1 MFIGHDLGTGS
12 DKAVLVTA
20 KGEVIATAVADY
32 PIDHPEPGYAEQ
44 DPSLWWE
51 AVCKTTKA
59 LLGESKVDPEAVRGL
74 CFAGQMLA
82 LVPVDSSGTPTRPA
96 ISWMDSRASVQ
107 ARRIIRRFGGEWI
120 LSALAGGTPTGK
132 DLIAKVAWIAEHEP
146 AVFRETAAFCD
157 ATGYLV
163 GKATGKVRMDP
174 TAAGGT
180 GLFDATRR
188 RWSTVLAKLS
198 GFPVHKMAP
207 IAASGSCVGN
217 LTPEAANAL
226 GLSTRT
232 KVAMGMADIP
242 AAAVGSGA
250 VHPGQAHVYLGTSAW
265 IAVTVNGR
273 KSVPQA
279 GIASVPSANREGC
292 LMIGESETAGACRDW
307 VSRITGIEQ
316 AAIDKMASEAPPGAN
331 GLLFCPWLYGER
343 TPVPDE
349 HVRGAFLNLGLSHGK
364 NEVLRA
370 VLEGVAHNLAWTV
383 SEMGKV
389 RERCSKLRAI
399 GGGAQSDLW
408 LQILADVTG
417 RPIERVEN
425 PRLAGAIGAALMGA
439 VAVGALP
446 SVTAIGAIIRTDRS
460 FRPNLANRQIYRKAG
475 STFRAAY
482 PPLAMIG
489 RRIWA
494 A

>member
-1 MFIGHDLGTGS
+1 
-12 DKAVLVTA
+12 
-20 KGEVIATAVADY
+20 
-32 PIDHPEPGYAEQ
+32 
-44 DPSLWWE
+44 
-51 AVCKTTKA
+51 
-59 LLGESKVDPEAVRGL
+59 
-74 CFAGQMLA
+74 
-82 LVPVDSSGTPTRPA
+82 
-96 ISWMDSRASVQ
+96 MDSRASKQ
-107 ARRIIRRFGGEWI
+107 ARRIVRRFGGERI
-120 LSALAGGTPTGK
+120 LSTLAGGTPTGK
-132 DLIAKVAWIAEHEP
+132 DLIAKVAWIAEREP
-146 AVFRETAAFCD
+146 TVFRRTAAFCD

-163 GKATGKVRMDP
+163 GRATGRVRMDP

-188 RWSTVLAKLS
+188 RWSVLLAKLS
-198 GFPVHKMAP
+198 GFPLGKMAP
-207 IAASGSCVGN
+207 IAASDSCVGN
-217 LTPEAANAL
+217 LTSEAASAL
-226 GLSTRT
+226 GLTTET

-250 VHPGQAHVYLGTSAW
+250 VYPGQAHVYLGTSAW
-265 IAVTVNGR
+265 IGVTVNGR
-273 KSVPQA
+273 KSVPKA
-279 GIASVPSANREGC
+279 GIASVPSADRRGC

-307 VSRITGIEQ
+307 VSELTGVDSAE
-316 AAIDKMASEAPPGAN
+316 IDTRASQAPPGSN

-349 HVRGAFLNLGLSHGK
+349 HVRGAFLNLGLGHGK
-364 NEVLRA
+364 NELLRA

-389 RERCSKLRAI
+389 RERCTKLKAI

-408 LQILADVTG
+408 LQILADVTD

-446 SVTAIGAIIRTDRS
+446 NVVAIASLVHTDTV
-460 FRPNLANRQIYRKAG
+460 FRPNSAHRRLYREASG
-475 STFRAAY
+475 TFRAAY

-494 A
+494 S